1 MLRVRCMAKLTVK
14 VPEIGQTEYTI
25 HIGSALLETL
35 LNRVQT
41 QFPGQ
46 KPFIVTDQNLV
57 NAGHLSRLLNGQ
69 DVPNYVISPPG
80 EVSKH
85 IQTVVAIVEA
95 MEAAYLGRD
104 SVVVALGG
112 GTVGDIA
119 GFAAAIFKRGVPVV
133 QVPTTALAQADSS
146 VGGKTGVDSSVSKN
160 AFGVFWHP
168 ASVYMD
174 VDTLATLDDRDFRAG
189 LVESVK
195 HAMILDAAYF
205 EYLELNIAAILARDT
220 QALAELAYKNCQIKG
235 HVVQIDPQEKNLRR
249 ILNYGHTIG
258 HAVESASH
266 LQLLHG
272 EAVAIGLIG
281 AARIELAMG
290 LGDQGRLDRTVAL
303 LDKLGVPMIIPPDI
317 RRETVMD
324 LIKRDKKAVDK
335 WPKFVLISQLGQ
347 VHQVKGQWA
356 VDVQQECVN
365 KVLDS
370 LY

>member
-1 MLRVRCMAKLTVK
+1 MAELTIK
-14 VPEIGQTEYTI
+14 VPASDQSQYCI
-25 HIGSALLETL
+25 HIGCALLPTL
-35 LNRVQT
+35 LDGVQT
-41 QFPGQ
+41 QFPGK
-46 KPFIVTDQNLV
+46 KPFVVTDQNLV
-57 NAGHLSRLLNGQ
+57 DAGHLHRLLQGQ
-69 DVPNYVISPPG
+69 DVPAYVINPPG
-80 EVSKH
+80 EESKH
-85 IQTVVAIVEA
+85 IQTVVAIIET
-95 MEAAYLGRD
+95 MEKAYLGRD

-119 GFAAAIFKRGVPVV
+119 GFAASLFKRGVPVV

-168 ASVYMD
+168 ASVFMD
-174 VDTLATLDDRDFRAG
+174 VDTLATLNDRDFRAG

-195 HAMILDAAYF
+195 HAMILDAGYF
-205 EYLELNIAAILARDT
+205 EYLEESIGAILAREPEV
-220 QALAELAYKNCQIKG
+220 LAELALKNCQIKG
-235 HVVQIDPQEKNLRR
+235 HVVQIDPLEKNMRR

-266 LQLLHG
+266 FELLHG
-272 EAVAIGLIG
+272 EAIAIGLIG

-290 LGDQGRLDRTVAL
+290 LGDQSRLDRTIKL
-303 LDKLGVPMIIPPDI
+303 LKKLDVPLSIPSDI
-317 RRETVMD
+317 TRETLLD

-335 WPKFVLISQLGQ
+335 WPKFVLISQFGR
-347 VHQVKGQWA
+347 VHQENGQWA
-356 VDVQQECVN
+356 VDVEQTCVN

>member
-1 MLRVRCMAKLTVK
+1 MAELTVNI
-14 VPEIGQTEYTI
+14 PGIEQTEYRI
-25 HIGSALLETL
+25 HIGTALLDAL
-35 LNRVQT
+35 LDSVQSE
-41 QFPGQ
+41 FPGK
-46 KPFIVTDQNLV
+46 KPFVITDRNV
-57 NAGHLSRLLNGQ
+57 ADAGHLDTLLKGQ
-69 DVPNYVISPPG
+69 DVPAFVINPPG

-85 IQTVVAIVEA
+85 IQTVVAIIES
-95 MEAAYLGRD
+95 MEKAYLGRD

-119 GFAAAIFKRGVPVV
+119 GFAAALFKRGVPVV
-133 QVPTTALAQADSS
+133 QVPTTSLAQADSS

-174 VDTLATLDDRDFRAG
+174 VNTLTTLNDRDFRAG

-195 HAMILDAAYF
+195 HAMILDATFF
-205 EYLELNIAAILARDT
+205 EYLEQNITAILARDIRI
-220 QALAELAYKNCQIKG
+220 LAELAFKNCQIKG
-235 HVVQIDPQEKNLRR
+235 HVVQIDPLEKNLRR

-258 HAVESASH
+258 HAVETAS
-266 LQLLHG
+266 QCDLLHG
-272 EAVAIGLIG
+272 EAIAIGLMG

-290 LGDQGRLDRTVAL
+290 LGSQARLDRTVSL
-303 LDKLGVPMIIPPDI
+303 LEKLNVPLTIPSNI
-317 RRETVMD
+317 TREIVMD
-324 LIKRDKKAVDK
+324 LIKRDKKAIDK

-347 VHQVKGQWA
+347 VHQEHGQWA
-356 VDVQQECVN
+356 VDVEPERVN